1 MSFLSIYTKR
11 INLAETP
18 AVRRWGVVGAR
29 RFWLGWGAFMY
40 LLLVSISGYGFAALV
55 LAEDERPPRPILYL
69 AAVLTVLAASLLTR
83 MLMRLLG
90 ELRGLELSGEKDGN
104 PK

>member
-1 MSFLSIYTKR
+1 MSFLSICTKR

-18 AVRRWGVVGAR
+18 AVRRWGVAGAR

-40 LLLVSISGYGFAALV
+40 LLLALISGYGLSGV
-55 LAEDERPPRPILYL
+55 VMLDDERSARFIIYT
-69 AAVLTVLAASLLTR
+69 AVALIVLAASLLTR
-83 MLMRLLG
+83 MLMRVLA
-90 ELRGLELSGEKDGN
+90 ELRSLELAGEKGGN